1 MTCDGEA
8 QTTGRSRNDARQY
21 APSLGC
27 MRGPYIQWDIHVNV
41 TGGDGSSGLR
51 CRLEGR
57 WARAVRWYD
66 TSHLTPW
73 AFLEADCAARSC
85 ATCHARRGS
94 CISSHTTPRADYPGC
109 LLCTRNAG
117 SCASH
122 RQGTR
127 HREGSVRTHKG
138 IPSRPWRPPN
148 REARAGG
155 GDRMSR
161 LGSLSRGITPMD
173 NSTIIACTSR

>member
-1 MTCDGEA
+1 
-8 QTTGRSRNDARQY
+8 
-21 APSLGC
+21 
-27 MRGPYIQWDIHVNV
+27 MRAAYIQWDIHVNV
-41 TGGDGSSGLR
+41 TGGDGSFRPALPSVA
-51 CRLEGR
+51 GR

-73 AFLEADCAARSC
+73 AFLEADCSARSC

-94 CISSHTTPRADYPGC
+94 CISSHTIPRAEDPDC

-117 SCASH
+117 SRASH

-127 HREGSVRTHKG
+127 HREGSVRTFKG
-138 IPSRPWRPPN
+138 IPGLPWRPPN
-148 REARAGG
+148 SEARAKR

-161 LGSLSRGITPMD
+161 PAGPAMTLGNMRKLGVHHL
-173 NSTIIACTSR
+173 C

>member
-1 MTCDGEA
+1 MTLGNMRELRVRAGGLYPMGYSRKRHRRRWFLRPA
-8 QTTGRSRNDARQY
+8 Q
-21 APSLGC
+21 PS
-27 MRGPYIQWDIHVNV
+27 V
-41 TGGDGSSGLR
+41 
-51 CRLEGR
+51 EGR

-66 TSHLTPW
+66 PSRLTPW

-94 CISSHTTPRADYPGC
+94 CISSDTIPRADYPGC

-148 REARAGG
+148 REARAGS
-155 GDRMSR
+155 GDRMSHPPARR
-161 LGSLSRGITPMD
+161 LLSVQIGGPLQVVGR
-173 NSTIIACTSR
+173 